1 MTDDTAVAESAAAT
15 TTEEWTPTLLA
26 ILCNWCSYAGANL
39 AGASRMQYDS
49 AVRVVRVPCSGRV
62 DPLMIYKA
70 FERGVDG
77 VLVGGCHLGDCH
89 YSEGNYACQGRMALV
104 KALVSAMGV
113 EPERFRLE
121 WISASEGQIF
131 RDIVDEMSGELRKL
145 GPFRLGDER

>member
-1 MTDDTAVAESAAAT
+1 MTDEIAVAEPAEPASTA
-15 TTEEWTPTLLA
+15 EWTPTLLA

-62 DPLMIYKA
+62 DPLMICKA

-104 KALVSAMGV
+104 KALLSAIGV
-113 EPERFRLE
+113 EPERFRPE
-121 WISASEGQIF
+121 SISASEGQIF
-131 RDIVDEMSGELRKL
+131 RDVVDEMSADLRKL
-145 GPFRLGDER
+145 GPFRLGDG

>member
-1 MTDDTAVAESAAAT
+1 MPEDTVVEAAPETPTAEPWS
-15 TTEEWTPTLLA
+15 PTLLA

-39 AGASRMQYDS
+39 AGASRMQYDP

-70 FERGVDG
+70 FERAVDG

-104 KALVSAMGV
+104 KALLSAAGI

-131 RDIVDEMSGELRKL
+131 RDVIDEMSAKLRELGPLKL
-145 GPFRLGDER
+145 GNG